1 MALVFI
7 PALIVLLTAK
17 EKELGRELTQQ
28 EVETLRDN
36 AVGMVMPD
44 DVALKMNESR
54 GYPDVGPENV
64 WHDWLSYKNSFDVQ

>member
-17 EKELGRELTQQ
+17 EKELGRELTQE

-44 DVALKMNESR
+44 EIALEMNESR
-54 GYPDVGPENV
+54 GYPDVDPENV
-64 WHDWLSYKNSFDVQ
+64 WHDWLFYKNSFDVQ

>member
-17 EKELGRELTQQ
+17 EKELGRELTQE

-44 DVALKMNESR
+44 EIALEMNESR
-54 GYPDVGPENV
+54 GYPDVDPENV
-64 WHDWLSYKNSFDVQ
+64 WHYWLSYKNSFDVQ

>member
-44 DVALKMNESR
+44 DIALKMNESR
-54 GYPDVGPENV
+54 GYADVDPENI

>member
-1 MALVFI
+1 MARVFI

-44 DVALKMNESR
+44 DIALKMNESR
-54 GYPDVGPENV
+54 CYPDVDPENV

>member
-44 DVALKMNESR
+44 DIALK
-54 GYPDVGPENV
+54 
-64 WHDWLSYKNSFDVQ
+64 

>member
-36 AVGMVMPD
+36 AVGMVMPGD
-44 DVALKMNESR
+44 IALKMNESR
-54 GYPDVGPENV
+54 GYPDVDPKNV
-64 WHDWLSYKNSFDVQ
+64 WHDWLSYKNSFDFQ

>member
-44 DVALKMNESR
+44 DIALKMNEGR
-54 GYPDVGPENV
+54 GYPDVDPKNV

>member
-17 EKELGRELTQQ
+17 EKELGRELTQE

-44 DVALKMNESR
+44 EIALEMNESR
-54 GYPDVGPENV
+54 GYPDVDPENV
-64 WHDWLSYKNSFDVQ
+64 WHGWLSYKNSFDVQ

>member
-17 EKELGRELTQQ
+17 EKELGRELTQE

-44 DVALKMNESR
+44 EIGLEMNESR
-54 GYPDVGPENV
+54 GYPDVDPENV
-64 WHDWLSYKNSFDVQ
+64 WYDWLSYKNSFDVQ